1 MVPLTQLTCTVNK
14 AYKLPVCANVS
25 ENHKHTRVHVCIQRG
40 AKHAPPTQ
48 NAGRPFGQK
57 STLSD
62 FVGFLRFI
70 QLGSQVYNG
79 AIESV
84 QTCTIVKA
92 CKLTA
97 CANAMENHWHTRVH
111 VCITTWC
118 EALSSISECWAAL
131 RAEIDTFRFGGIS
144 EIHSAWKSS
153 LQWCL

>member
-1 MVPLTQLTCTVNK
+1 MNS
-14 AYKLPVCANVS
+14 N
-25 ENHKHTRVHVCIQRG
+25 G
-40 AKHAPPTQ
+40 AKHSPPSR

-62 FVGFLRFI
+62 LVAFLRFI

-79 AIESV
+79 VIESV
-84 QTCTIVKA
+84 QTCSINKA
-92 CKLTA
+92 YKLSV
-97 CANAMENHWHTRVH
+97 CANVSENHRHTRVH

-144 EIHSAWKSS
+144 EIHWSQVYNSAIESVQTCTINNLTSFQFVQMS
-153 LQWCL
+153 LRII